1 MNITVKISFKNST
14 LTSTLCD
21 YRNLYI
27 YVKVNMTI
35 SKAAAAGAAT
45 NNANKKVII

>member
-1 MNITVKISFKNST
+1 M

-35 SKAAAAGAAT
+35 SKAAAAGAVT